1 MLSRYYA
8 ALGPKE
14 IGELSLYQFYSY
26 LYEIPNIEKIFTGK
40 TEENNKPVQKM
51 TNKIDDNCELVKQAK
66 KLGLKVPR
74 YY

>member
-1 MLSRYYA
+1 LLSRYYA

-26 LYEIPNIEKIFTGK
+26 LYEIPNIEKIFMSK
-40 TEENNKPVQKM
+40 AKESKEQVQQM
-51 TNKIDDNCELVKQAK
+51 TNKIDDNRELIKQAE